1 MIAML
6 MRDQDG
12 GEREG
17 IGAKGRQALEGLL
30 RGEAGV
36 DQQTRPLGGN
46 QGAVAGT
53 RRSQNRNFED
63 RRSPKPLE
71 PETGERCKG
80 EVMLREAI

>member
-1 MIAML
+1 ML

-12 GEREG
+12 RERLR
-17 IGAKGRQALEGLL
+17 IGADGLQALEGFLA
-30 RGEAGV
+30 GKAGV
-36 DQQTRPLGGN
+36 DQQTRPLSGN

-53 RRSQNRNFED
+53 RRRKNRDFED
-63 RRSPKPLE
+63 GKSPKPLE